1 MEGNKNKPRALMVFG
16 APGSGK
22 STFGEKFAHK
32 FGLAYYNF
40 DEIKEDRNLSRKDI
54 LVILEL
60 IMRTKQSIVLEGCMK
75 NEKERIELRNLIRES
90 GYTPSLIWIQTDI
103 ATIRARLKSKYHSV
117 TEAKQVYE
125 KAIDELEAP
134 EENEH
139 PIILSGKHT
148 IETQTKHV
156 ISGLAEQ
163 IDNK

>member
-16 APGSGK
+16 VPGSGK

-75 NEKERIELRNLIRES
+75 NEKERIELRNLIRE
-90 GYTPSLIWIQTDI
+90 
-103 ATIRARLKSKYHSV
+103 
-117 TEAKQVYE
+117 VYE